1 MRGLIISQYFWPEN
15 FKINE
20 LAVELNKNFEID
32 VLTSYPN
39 YPHGKLFEEFKKNRS
54 RFLKYKEVNIIR
66 IPQILRGRG
75 NKLKILIN
83 YLSFLISSLIKILF
97 IKKKYDFIFV
107 FAPSPIF
114 VALAGILLSRRQK
127 SKLYIWVLDLWPEIL
142 KELKIINSR
151 LLIKILD
158 YIVTYIYQNCDK
170 VFVQSETFKK
180 IISSKLKNKF
190 KKRIVTIYSWS
201 DKISKSKLKFTKS
214 KKDKWIKFLFTGNI
228 GHSQN
233 LILLL
238 SAIKDLKKE
247 KISGFQFIIVGSGR
261 KKEQIKNFVKDNDL
275 SDIVIL
281 KDFITFKKLNKIIL
295 SSDVLYLSLI
305 KGKYINSTIP
315 AKFQTYL
322 DYKKPILASIDGEV
336 KKMIQDYKCGLVS
349 LPNDKKQLKKNILR
363 FINMNKNKKSYY
375 SKNSSIL
382 SKKKFNKQK
391 IISQLISEI
400 SN

>member
-39 YPHGKLFEEFKKNRS
+39 YPHGKLFEEFKKNRN
-54 RFLKYKEVNIIR
+54 RFSKYKEVNIIR

-75 NKLKILIN
+75 NKLKISIN

-201 DKISKSKLKFTKS
+201 DKISKSKLKFIKS

-238 SAIKDLKKE
+238 SVIKDLKKD

-261 KKEQIKNFVKDNDL
+261 KKEQIKNFVKNNNLCDV
-275 SDIVIL
+275 VIL
-281 KDFITFKKLNKIIL
+281 KDFISLKKLNKIIET
-295 SSDVLYLSLI
+295 SDVLYLSLI

-349 LPNDKKQLKKNILR
+349 LPDDKRQLKSNILR
-363 FINMNKNKKSYY
+363 FINMSKNKKLYY

-382 SKKKFNKQK
+382 SKSKFNKQK
-391 IISQLISEI
+391 IISHLISEI